1 MNLDILH
8 TPFLAL
14 DYVGVAVFAA
24 SGALAAARHRHDV
37 LTFIVF
43 AFITG
48 VGGGTLRDLLIGAP
62 VFWIHASGYLIVS
75 LVAALLIWVVGKRP
89 WRFTALVWLDAVG
102 LAVYAVIGAGKALA
116 YGVTPPVAIA
126 MGVMTATFGGIVRD
140 VLAGAPSVLLQREIY
155 MTAAMVS
162 ALVFVVGSELG
173 VPQLYAGL
181 AAFACGFALRAGAV
195 FYGWTLPGFDPQK
208 PDDMGKPQP

>member
-1 MNLDILH
+1 MNLDIFH
-8 TPFLAL
+8 SPFLAL

-43 AFITG
+43 AFTTG

-75 LVAALLIWVVGKRP
+75 LVAALIIWIVGKRP
-89 WRFTALVWLDAVG
+89 WRFTALVWLDAIG
-102 LAVYAVIGAGKALA
+102 LVIYAVIGAGKALA
-116 YGVTPPVAIA
+116 YGVSPMIAIV

-140 VLAGAPSVLLQREIY
+140 VLAGAPSVLLRREIY
-155 MTAAMVS
+155 MTAALVS
-162 ALVFVVGSELG
+162 ALVFVVSSELG
-173 VPQLYAGL
+173 VPKLYAGIG
-181 AAFACGFALRAGAV
+181 AFACGFVLRGCAI
-195 FYGWTLPGFDPQK
+195 FYGWALPGFDPQT
-208 PDDMGKPQP
+208 PDEPPQP